1 MRILVAHNAYHYRG
15 GEDTVV
21 DAEVALLRRRGHE
34 VCPYRRDNAEL
45 EHISRLKAGLSTLWS
60 QQTVADI
67 RRLHARFKP
76 QLIHAHNTFPLISPS
91 LYAVARE
98 LRLPVVQT
106 LHNFR
111 LICPQAMLLR
121 DGHSCTDCVG
131 RVPWRGVVRRCYR
144 HSFAQ
149 TAATA
154 AMISVHRVAGTWR
167 RDVQRYI
174 VVSHACRALLAI
186 GGLPMEK
193 MTIKPNFVES
203 PDAPDWTERS
213 GGLFIG
219 RLSQEKGIAALAE
232 ALTQVP
238 GLTIDVFGD
247 GPMREMVERTPGLR
261 YRGFQPP
268 EVLRE
273 RVRRAAYVL
282 VPSTGIESFG
292 LVAIEAFACGTPVIA
307 SAQGGLRE
315 IVTHGHNGLLVPPGD
330 AGALANALRHAE
342 SHADDMLRMGVNAY
356 QSYLA
361 RYTPER
367 NYEMLMQIY
376 HEAIASLPSPSLSPT
391 HAENRAGRQ

>member
-21 DAEVALLRRRGHE
+21 DAELALLRRQGHE
-34 VCPYRRDNAEL
+34 VCAYRRDNAEL
-45 EHISRLKAGLSTLWS
+45 ENISRIKAGLSTLWS
-60 QQTVADI
+60 RQTVEDV
-67 RRLHARFKP
+67 RRLHARFRP
-76 QLIHAHNTFPLISPS
+76 QLIHSHNTFPLISPS

-98 LRLPVVQT
+98 LHVPVVQT

-131 RVPWRGVVRRCYR
+131 RLPWRGVVRRCYR
-144 HSFAQ
+144 RSFAQ

-154 AMISVHRVAGTWR
+154 AMLSVHRVAGTWR

-174 VVSHACRALLAI
+174 VVSQACRDLLAI
-186 GGLPMEK
+186 GGLPIEK
-193 MTIKPNFVES
+193 LRVKPNFVEPS
-203 PDAPDWTERS
+203 GVPDWTQRT
-213 GGLFIG
+213 GGVFIG
-219 RLSQEKGIAALAE
+219 RLSQEKGVAALIE
-232 ALTQVP
+232 ALQQVT
-238 GLTIDVFGD
+238 GLSIDVYGD
-247 GPMREMVERTPGLR
+247 GPMRDMVDRTLGLR
-261 YRGFQPP
+261 YHGFRSP

-307 SAQGGLRE
+307 SALGGLRE
-315 IVTHGHNGLLVPPGD
+315 IVTHGHDGLLVPPGD
-330 AGALANALRHAE
+330 ASALASALRHAE
-342 SHADDMLRMGVNAY
+342 SHPDDMMRMGMNAY

-367 NYEMLMQIY
+367 NYAMLMQIY
-376 HEAIASLPSPSLSPT
+376 HEAIASMPSPSPT
-391 HAENRAGRQ
+391 PAHAQNRAGRQ